1 MVWQVL
7 KIDKQTPGNLSIMD
21 TNYSIIIIIIIIV
34 TILRAEK

>member
-21 TNYSIIIIIIIIV
+21 TNYSIIIIIIIV